1 MLKQKAK
8 NNTKAYIM
16 LAIAVVILVL
26 SRIVPLP
33 EGLTREGITALGVMI
48 AALVLWISEAMNMAV
63 TTILLC
69 CMLPFFGVMT
79 PAAMFKGFG
88 GSVFFFMIGTMS
100 ITTALASTT
109 IPTRIAGGILT
120 WSKNNPVKLTL
131 GFTIGTAV
139 LSSIMSNIPTCAL
152 FASLGIAIMK
162 ANGDPKPGTSN
173 LGKCLMISIPAGSV
187 IGGFMT
193 PAGGPTNIVAI
204 NALEAVGIRVTFLD
218 WMIIGYPIG
227 LICAILFA
235 LWICLFYKPEKIS
248 DEALGIAHEMVS
260 GSGPLTPREIKCMV
274 VIILMFVTWIASTW
288 IPIFNTTVVALFGT
302 CLFMCPGIEVI
313 TWQDYVEKGGWDG
326 TFLVGGVGAMAEAA
340 LSTGAASWII
350 TSTLG
355 GAAGWS
361 PAVVCLAVSA
371 LICVLHWLCPSGP
384 AVAGLAVAPI
394 IMLAAM
400 VAKATGAE
408 TITLLCS
415 PVSLAIL
422 TAFWSGV
429 TFLLPTDAVP
439 MFTYGFHY
447 YTIMDMVKEGWVPSL
462 VFIVFVAFAIP
473 FMTGI
478 LGYNTVDV
486 PALLAALGI

>member
-16 LAIAVVILVL
+16 LVIAVVILVL

-33 EGLTREGITALGVMI
+33 EGLSREGLTSLAIMI

-69 CMLPFFGVMT
+69 CMLPFLGVMT

-120 WSKNNPVKLTL
+120 WSKNNPV
-131 GFTIGTAV
+131 I
-139 LSSIMSNIPTCAL
+139 LSSIMSNMPTCAL

-173 LGKCLMISIPAGSV
+173 LGKCLMIGIPAGSV

-227 LICAILFA
+227 LVCAILFA

-248 DEALGIAHEMVS
+248 DEALTIAHEMVS
-260 GSGPLTPREIKCMV
+260 GSGPLTPREIKCMI

-361 PAVVCLAVSA
+361 PVVVCLAVSA

-400 VAKATGAE
+400 VAKSTGAE

-415 PVSLAIL
+415 PVALAIL
-422 TAFWSGV
+422 TAYWSGV

-478 LGYNTVDV
+478 LGYNVVNV
-486 PALLAALGI
+486 PELLAALGI

>member
-1 MLKQKAK
+1 MLKAK
-8 NNTKAYIM
+8 PKTNTKAYVM

-26 SRIVPLP
+26 SRVLPLP
-33 EGLTREGITALGVMI
+33 DGLSREGMTALGVMI
-48 AALVLWISEAMNMAV
+48 AALVLWITEAMNMAV
-63 TTILLC
+63 TTILLV
-69 CMLPFFGVMT
+69 CMLPFFGVMK
-79 PAAMFKGFG
+79 PAEMFKGFG

-109 IPTRIAGGILT
+109 IPTRMAGAILS
-120 WSKNNPVKLTL
+120 WSKNNPIKLVL
-131 GFTIGTAV
+131 GFTVGTAV

-162 ANGDPKPGTSN
+162 ANGDPVPGTTN

-218 WMIIGYPIG
+218 WMIMGYPIG
-227 LICAILFA
+227 LICSILFA

-248 DEALGIAHEMVS
+248 DDALGIAHEMVS
-260 GSGPLTPREIKCMV
+260 GSGPLTPREIKCLI

-313 TWQDYVEKGGWDG
+313 TWRDYVEKGGWDG
-326 TFLVGGVGAMAEAA
+326 TFLVGGVGAMADAA
-340 LSTGAASWII
+340 LATGAAKWII
-350 TSTLG
+350 DSTLG
-355 GAAGWS
+355 GAASWS
-361 PAVVCLAVSA
+361 PVVVCLAVSA

-394 IMLAAM
+394 IMLAQSA
-400 VAKATGAE
+400 GA
-408 TITLLCS
+408 S
-415 PVSLAIL
+415 PVALAVI

-447 YTIMDMVKEGWVPSL
+447 YSITDMMKEGWVPSL
-462 VFIVFVAFAIP
+462 VFVIFVAFAIP

-478 LGYNTVDV
+478 LGY
-486 PALLAALGI
+486 A

>member
-1 MLKQKAK
+1 MLAEKTKGNA
-8 NNTKAYIM
+8 KAYIM
-16 LAIAVVILVL
+16 IAIAVVILIVSRIMPLPAGL
-26 SRIVPLP
+26 SR
-33 EGLTREGITALGVMI
+33 EGLTALAIMI

-69 CMLPFFGVMT
+69 CMLPLLGVLS
-79 PAAMFKGFG
+79 PAEMFKGFG
-88 GSVFFFMIGTMS
+88 GTVFFFMVGTMS

-109 IPTRIAGGILT
+109 VPTRMAGMILS
-120 WSKNNPVKLTL
+120 WSKNSPTKLVL
-131 GFTIGTAV
+131 GFTVGTAV

-173 LGKCLMISIPAGSV
+173 LGKCLMIGIPAGSV
-187 IGGFMT
+187 VGGFMT

-204 NALEAVGIRVTFLD
+204 NALEAIGIRVTFLD
-218 WMIIGYPIG
+218 WMIMGYPIG
-227 LICAILFA
+227 LVCTVLFA
-235 LWICLFYKPEKIS
+235 FWICLFYKPEKITN
-248 DEALGIAHEMVS
+248 EALAIAKDMVS
-260 GSGPLTPREIKCMV
+260 GAGPLTAREIKCIA
-274 VIILMFVTWIASTW
+274 VIAAMFIAWIASTW
-288 IPIFNTTVVALFGT
+288 IPVLNTTVVALFGT

-313 TWQDYVEKGGWDG
+313 TWQDYVQKGGWDG

-340 LSTGAASWII
+340 LGTGAATWII
-350 TSTLG
+350 SSTLG

-361 PAVVCLAVSA
+361 PMVICLAVSA

-394 IMLAAM
+394 IILAQNA
-400 VAKATGAE
+400 GA
-408 TITLLCS
+408 S
-415 PVSLAIL
+415 PTALAVI

-447 YTIMDMVKEGWVPSL
+447 YSITDMVKEGWVPS
-462 VFIVFVAFAIP
+462 IVFVVFTAFAIP
-473 FMTGI
+473 FMTGM
-478 LGYNTVDV
+478 LGY
-486 PALLAALGI
+486 A

>member
-1 MLKQKAK
+1 
-8 NNTKAYIM
+8 
-16 LAIAVVILVL
+16 
-26 SRIVPLP
+26 
-33 EGLTREGITALGVMI
+33 
-48 AALVLWISEAMNMAV
+48 
-63 TTILLC
+63 
-69 CMLPFFGVMT
+69 
-79 PAAMFKGFG
+79 MFKGFG

-109 IPTRIAGGILT
+109 IPTRMAGAILS
-120 WSKNNPVKLTL
+120 WSKNNPIKLVL
-131 GFTIGTAV
+131 GFTVGTAV
-139 LSSIMSNIPTCAL
+139 LSSIMSTIPTCAL

-162 ANGDPKPGTSN
+162 ANGDPVPGTTN
-173 LGKCLMISIPAGSV
+173 LGKCLMISIPAGRV

-218 WMIIGYPIG
+218 WMIMGYPIG
-227 LICAILFA
+227 LICSVLFA

-248 DEALGIAHEMVS
+248 NEALGIAHEMVS
-260 GSGPLTPREIKCMV
+260 GSGPLTPREIKCMI

-361 PAVVCLAVSA
+361 PVVVCLAVSA

-384 AVAGLAVAPI
+384 AVADLAVAPI

>member
-1 MLKQKAK
+1 MKIGAISLGCDKNRVDTEKMLARLVAGGHTLVGSEDEADVLIVNTCAFIDKAK
-8 NNTKAYIM
+8 EESIDEILNALSAKSKSGGRQKVIVTGC
-16 LAIAVVILVL
+16 LAGRYMDELK
-26 SRIVPLP
+26 
-33 EGLTREGITALGVMI
+33 
-48 AALVLWISEAMNMAV
+48 SEFDDVDA
-63 TTILLC
+63 I
-69 CMLPFFGVMT
+69 
-79 PAAMFKGFG
+79 
-88 GSVFFFMIGTMS
+88 
-100 ITTALASTT
+100 
-109 IPTRIAGGILT
+109 
-120 WSKNNPVKLTL
+120 
-131 GFTIGTAV
+131 
-139 LSSIMSNIPTCAL
+139 
-152 FASLGIAIMK
+152 LGIADYDKILDTVNK
-162 ANGDPKPGTSN
+162 ITAGDKVYACFSDDKFYGERVLT
-173 LGKCLMISIPAGSV
+173 
-187 IGGFMT
+187 T
-193 PAGGPTNIVAI
+193 PYHYAYLKIADGCDNHCT
-204 NALEAVGIRVTFLD
+204 
-218 WMIIGYPIG
+218 Y
-227 LICAILFA
+227 CAIPKIRGKYRSRTIESILKEAKWLEQKGIKELILVAQDTTYYGFDIYGKYA
-235 LWICLFYKPEKIS
+235 LSDLLQQISKLNFKWIRFLYAYPEKIT

-260 GSGPLTPREIKCMV
+260 GSGPLTPREIKCLI

-350 TSTLG
+350 SSTLG

-361 PAVVCLAVSA
+361 PVVVCLAVSA

-394 IMLAAM
+394 IILAQTA
-400 VAKATGAE
+400 GA
-408 TITLLCS
+408 S
-415 PVSLAIL
+415 PVALAII

-447 YTIMDMVKEGWVPSL
+447 YSITDMVKEGWVPSL

-478 LGYNTVDV
+478 LGY
-486 PALLAALGI
+486 A

>member
-1 MLKQKAK
+1 MLKAKPK
-8 NNTKAYIM
+8 NNTKAYVMI
-16 LAIAVVILVL
+16 AIAVVILIL
-26 SRIVPLP
+26 SRVLPLP
-33 EGLTREGITALGVMI
+33 EGLTREGLSALAIMI

-63 TTILLC
+63 TTIFLC
-69 CMLPFFGVMT
+69 CMLPFFGVLK
-79 PAAMFKGFG
+79 PAEMFKGFG
-88 GSVFFFMIGTMS
+88 GSVFFFMVGTMS

-109 IPTRIAGGILT
+109 IPTRIAGAILS
-120 WSKNNPVKLTL
+120 WSKNNPRKLVL
-131 GFTIGTAV
+131 GFTVGTAV

-173 LGKCLMISIPAGSV
+173 LGRCLMISIPAGSV

-204 NALEAVGIRVTFLD
+204 NALEAVGVRVTFLD
-218 WMIIGYPIG
+218 WMIMGYPIG
-227 LICAILFA
+227 LVCAILFA
-235 LWICLFYKPEKIS
+235 VWICLFYKPEKIS

-260 GSGPLTPREIKCMV
+260 GSGPLTSREIKCMI

-302 CLFMCPGIEVI
+302 CLFMCPGIDVI
-313 TWQDYVEKGGWDG
+313 SWRDYIEKGGWDG

-355 GAAGWS
+355 GASAWS

-394 IMLAAM
+394 IILAQT
-400 VAKATGAE
+400 VGA
-408 TITLLCS
+408 S
-415 PVSLAIL
+415 PVALAII

-439 MFTYGFHY
+439 MFTYSFRY
-447 YTIMDMVKEGWVPSL
+447 YSITDMVKEGWVPSL

-478 LGYNTVDV
+478 LGY
-486 PALLAALGI
+486 A

>member
-8 NNTKAYIM
+8 NNTKAYVMI
-16 LAIAVVILVL
+16 AIAVVILVL
-26 SRIVPLP
+26 SRVLPLP
-33 EGLTREGITALGVMI
+33 EGLSREGMSALAIML
-48 AALVLWISEAMNMAV
+48 AALVLWITEAMNMAV
-63 TTILLC
+63 TTILLV
-69 CMLPFFGVMT
+69 CMLPFFGVMK
-79 PAAMFKGFG
+79 PAEMFKGFG

-109 IPTRIAGGILT
+109 IPTRMAGAILS
-120 WSKNNPVKLTL
+120 WSKNNPVKLVL
-131 GFTIGTAV
+131 GFTVGTAV

-162 ANGDPKPGTSN
+162 ANGDPVPGTTN

-218 WMIIGYPIG
+218 WMIMGYPIG
-227 LICAILFA
+227 LICSILFA

-248 DEALGIAHEMVS
+248 DDALGIAHEMVS
-260 GSGPLTPREIKCMV
+260 GSGPLTPREIKCMI

-313 TWQDYVEKGGWDG
+313 TWRDYVEKGGWDG

-361 PAVVCLAVSA
+361 PAV
-371 LICVLHWLCPSGP
+371 
-384 AVAGLAVAPI
+384 AGLAVAPI
-394 IMLAAM
+394 IMLAQTA
-400 VAKATGAE
+400 GA
-408 TITLLCS
+408 S
-415 PVSLAIL
+415 PVALAVI

-447 YTIMDMVKEGWVPSL
+447 YSITDMMKEGWVPSL
-462 VFIVFVAFAIP
+462 VFVVFVAFAIP

-478 LGYNTVDV
+478 LGY
-486 PALLAALGI
+486 A